1 MFFKSYNRSD
11 TKNEIRDWLLRTAA
25 DNGEELSKSRAN
37 NLADKFKK
45 GQFDPDLARIIHYND
60 STGEEATAC
69 ADANESWHKLCRNC
83 ADTAPSHP
91 DAVRRIQQKE
101 LIPA

>member
-1 MFFKSYNRSD
+1 MFFKHVDPSSTR
-11 TKNEIRDWLLRTAA
+11 NEIAAELLAIAA
-25 DNGEELSKSRAN
+25 ENGEEISPSRADK
-37 NLADKFKK
+37 LANKFKR
-45 GQFDPDLARIIHYND
+45 GQFDPILARIIHYND

-69 ADANESWHKLCRNC
+69 ADANESWHKQCRNC
-83 ADTAPSHP
+83 ADQAPFHP